1 MSVMLEQQP
10 KISCPCVP
18 DCPDRSS
25 ACRTICA
32 KYKTH
37 ATWKKLEYK
46 KRAKI
51 KETND
56 IVYAGYR
63 KAIERARRM
72 KLAHGKRM

>member
-32 KYKTH
+32 KYKTY
-37 ATWKKLEYK
+37 AAWKKLEYK
-46 KRAKI
+46 NVQK
-51 KETND
+51 
-56 IVYAGYR
+56 
-63 KAIERARRM
+63 
-72 KLAHGKRM
+72 